1 MFKADRIIIVLYLV
15 TIPMLLASNLFIQFY
30 DESVSLFLISLAIID
45 SVLNQEWKRYSGLWI
60 LMCVL
65 CFYVTYSIVYVHFN
79 TTPYI
84 LKDALIESKPF
95 VAFFVFFGIAPRLTA
110 LDKHWMKTI
119 ALITGIITISFMLIG
134 QTKALFGHPAVS
146 GAVVFISAMSYWFA
160 TTDDS
165 GETSN
170 HDKLVVFLLLC
181 GGLLCTR
188 SKYYGCFVL
197 ASFFLYFYRPG
208 ITRKFKFKHAL
219 ILILLGII
227 FVGVAWKKFNYYFI
241 TGGSDTFDPNKIS
254 SYARAALILTSFLI
268 LWDYLPFGSGF
279 ASFGSYPSSENYST
293 LYYEYNLDKVYGL
306 SPDMPDFIMDTYYS
320 TMAQYGVA
328 GWILFIYFW
337 ISAYRPLR
345 TMVRHHK
352 LIPLFSVGSLL
363 ICYLLIESVGGTSI
377 SQPSGQT
384 AMMLLGIIC
393 GYGKHIGR
401 YTAEHNESPEKSQKI
416 NSDNLNRKVI

>member
-1 MFKADRIIIVLYLV
+1 M
-15 TIPMLLASNLFIQFY
+15 
-30 DESVSLFLISLAIID
+30 
-45 SVLNQEWKRYSGLWI
+45 
-60 LMCVL
+60 
-65 CFYVTYSIVYVHFN
+65 
-79 TTPYI
+79 
-84 LKDALIESKPF
+84 
-95 VAFFVFFGIAPRLTA
+95 
-110 LDKHWMKTI
+110 
-119 ALITGIITISFMLIG
+119 
-134 QTKALFGHPAVS
+134 
-146 GAVVFISAMSYWFA
+146 
-160 TTDDS
+160 
-165 GETSN
+165 
-170 HDKLVVFLLLC
+170 
-181 GGLLCTR
+181 
-188 SKYYGCFVL
+188 L

-268 LWDYLPFGSGF
+268 LWDYFPFGSGF

-328 GWILFIYFW
+328 GWFLFIYFW

-401 YTAEHNESPEKSQKI
+401 YTAEHNEIPEKSQKI

>member
-1 MFKADRIIIVLYLV
+1 MFKADRIIIVLFLV
-15 TIPMLLASNLFIQFY
+15 TVPILLASNIFIKFY
-30 DESVSLFLISLAIID
+30 DESVSIFMVLFAILD
-45 SVLNQEWKRYSGLWI
+45 SIANRQWKRYSGLWV
-60 LMCVL
+60 LLCVVS
-65 CFYVTYSIVYVHFN
+65 FYVIYSIEFVHFN

-95 VAFFVFFGIAPRLTA
+95 VAFFVFFGISPRFTT
-110 LDKHWMKTI
+110 LDKQWLKVLALATGTFTI
-119 ALITGIITISFMLIG
+119 FVMLIG
-134 QTKALFGHPAVS
+134 LTKAIFGHPAFS
-146 GAVVFISAMSYWFA
+146 GAIVFISAMAYWFA

-170 HDKLVVFLLLC
+170 HDKLVIFLLLC

-197 ASFFLYFYRPG
+197 ATFFLYFYRPG

-227 FVGVAWKKFNYYFI
+227 FVSVAWKKFNYYFI

-268 LWDYLPFGSGF
+268 LWDYFPFGSGF

-293 LYYEYNLDKVYGL
+293 LYYEYHLDKVYGL

-320 TMAQYGVA
+320 TMAQYGVV

-337 ISAYRPLR
+337 IYTYRPLR

-352 LIPLFSVGSLL
+352 LISLFSVGSLL

-377 SQPSGQT
+377 SQPSGQA

-401 YTAEHNESPEKSQKI
+401 YIAEHNEIPAMSQEI
-416 NSDNLNRKVI
+416 NSDNFNRKVI

>member
-1 MFKADRIIIVLYLV
+1 MCIRDR
-15 TIPMLLASNLFIQFY
+15 
-30 DESVSLFLISLAIID
+30 
-45 SVLNQEWKRYSGLWI
+45 
-60 LMCVL
+60 
-65 CFYVTYSIVYVHFN
+65 
-79 TTPYI
+79 
-84 LKDALIESKPF
+84 
-95 VAFFVFFGIAPRLTA
+95 
-110 LDKHWMKTI
+110 
-119 ALITGIITISFMLIG
+119 
-134 QTKALFGHPAVS
+134 
-146 GAVVFISAMSYWFA
+146 
-160 TTDDS
+160 
-165 GETSN
+165 
-170 HDKLVVFLLLC
+170 VFLLLC

-268 LWDYLPFGSGF
+268 LWDYFPFGSGF

-328 GWILFIYFW
+328 GWFLFIYFW
-337 ISAYRPLR
+337 IC
-345 TMVRHHK
+345 
-352 LIPLFSVGSLL
+352 LL
-363 ICYLLIESVGGTSI
+363 YTS
-377 SQPSGQT
+377 PSP
-384 AMMLLGIIC
+384 
-393 GYGKHIGR
+393 R
-401 YTAEHNESPEKSQKI
+401 
-416 NSDNLNRKVI
+416 D